1 MTDNPHAP
9 PTSQSA
15 KPVAWRYHYPGAEK
29 LAEAHCKPLEQTK
42 DVQAGRKPMK
52 NKGSIFTRCS
62 TKPLI

>member
-29 LAEAHCKPLEQTK
+29 LAEARQPLGTK
-42 DVQAGRKPMK
+42 QGCASRRESGLGNDA
-52 NKGSIFTRCS
+52 NSKGHFY
-62 TKPLI
+62 PLFN